1 MFIFIE
7 KNILNNYIMDKMSY
21 VMLVIAVVGSIL
33 ILVQYNRKNQKESFR
48 GGVINPT
55 VAIIIALGLFGL
67 IGGLIMWGEKQMA
80 SGFETS

>member
-7 KNILNNYIMDKMSY
+7 KNIYNNYIMDKMSY
-21 VMLVIAVVGSIL
+21 LMLAVAVVGSIL

-48 GGVINPT
+48 GGAINPT
-55 VAIIIALGLFGL
+55 VAIIIALVLFGL
-67 IGGLIMWGEKQMA
+67 IGSLIVWGEKQMA